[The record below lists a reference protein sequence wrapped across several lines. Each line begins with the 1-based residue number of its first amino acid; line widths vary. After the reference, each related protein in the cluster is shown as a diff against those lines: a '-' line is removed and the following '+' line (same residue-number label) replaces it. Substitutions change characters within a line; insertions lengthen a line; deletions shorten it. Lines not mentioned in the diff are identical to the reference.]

1 MRSKPK
7 VEILVPLFNEEDSI
21 SILVKSIETLLKKL
35 PYNFSFLFIDD
46 GSTDRTLDLA
56 KTIPSWPTKIIKL
69 SKNFGKE
76 IAVQSGI
83 ENATGDALILIDA
96 DMQDPIELI
105 PQFLDQWE
113 NGYEIVYGI
122 RGNRD
127 FDPIFQRFT
136 SEFFYRI
143 FLNLA
148 NVNFP
153 PHTTDARLV
162 TKKVVNALKEMKDFN
177 RFNKGIF
184 HSIGFASIGVVFTR
198 SKRMHGETRWPKKR
212 LFALAKDAFLSFT
225 TRPLYWSTYIGLI
238 IAFISI
244 ALGVFF
250 VIRKIFFDIGP
261 SGYTSLIVAI
271 LFLGS
276 IQLIS
281 LGILGLYVSQLI
293 GETKKR
299 PLYFVSEI
307 IKLNGKR

>member
-1 MRSKPK
+1 MRKRPK
-7 VEILVPLFNEEDSI
+7 VEILVPLFNEEESI
-21 SILVKSIETLLKKL
+21 SILVKSIETFLKKL
-35 PYNFSFLFIDD
+35 PYQFSFLFIDD

-83 ENATGDALILIDA
+83 ENSTGDALILIDA

-122 RGNRD
+122 RSNRD
-127 FDPIFQRFT
+127 IDSLFQRFT
-136 SEFFYRI
+136 SDFFYRI
-143 FLNLA
+143 FLKLA

-162 TKKVVNALKEMKDFN
+162 TKKVVKALKEMKEFN

-184 HSIGFASIGVVFTR
+184 HSIGFSSIGVTFTR
-198 SKRMHGETRWPKKR
+198 TKRMHGKTRWPKKR

-225 TRPLYWSTYIGLI
+225 TRPLYWSTYIGLV
-238 IAFISI
+238 IAFTSI
-244 ALGVFF
+244 ALSMFYT
-250 VIRKIFFDIGP
+250 IRKIFFDSGP
-261 SGYTSLIVAI
+261 TGYTSLIVAI
-271 LFLGS
+271 LFIGS

-307 IKLNGKR
+307 FELHEKR

>member
-113 NGYEIVYGI
+113 NGY
-122 RGNRD
+122 
-127 FDPIFQRFT
+127 
-136 SEFFYRI
+136 
-143 FLNLA
+143 
-148 NVNFP
+148 
-153 PHTTDARLV
+153 
-162 TKKVVNALKEMKDFN
+162 
-177 RFNKGIF
+177 
-184 HSIGFASIGVVFTR
+184 
-198 SKRMHGETRWPKKR
+198 
-212 LFALAKDAFLSFT
+212 
-225 TRPLYWSTYIGLI
+225 
-238 IAFISI
+238 
-244 ALGVFF
+244 
-250 VIRKIFFDIGP
+250 
-261 SGYTSLIVAI
+261 
-271 LFLGS
+271 
-276 IQLIS
+276 
-281 LGILGLYVSQLI
+281 
-293 GETKKR
+293 
-299 PLYFVSEI
+299 
-307 IKLNGKR
+307 